1 MYDGRFPRLPN
12 ASWTQRGRESFLF
25 SGTIVI
31 LSVSK
36 EMRLGVC
43 NDEEFRRL
51 ARFCPCTFVPASHP
65 QTKPQKNQA
74 ISYSDAD
81 SYQVLSSVIDART
94 EKLKD
99 GSVSIFHQTV
109 SEDAF
114 GEVRAQCSSRFPRE
128 FQSALEDFDKKA
140 KTNFLL
146 QREFAIHRDYRFVE
160 AVVGVQTGIYSMSAV
175 GFDED
180 KTHAIVLVQYL
191 VRPAGSIIL
200 GGSRVFYLFRRT
212 STGWEQ
218 AADIPLCGQIY

>member
-1 MYDGRFPRLPN
+1 MKRFVAL
-12 ASWTQRGRESFLF
+12 AL
-25 SGTIVI
+25 
-31 LSVSK
+31 
-36 EMRLGVC
+36 VC
-43 NDEEFRRL
+43 L
-51 ARFCPCTFVPASHP
+51 CTFATASDR
-65 QTKPQKNQA
+65 QTKPKKNQA
-74 ISYSDAD
+74 IPYSDAD
-81 SYQVLSSVIDART
+81 GYQVLSSVIDART

-114 GEVRAQCSSRFPRE
+114 AEVRAECSNRFRGE
-128 FQSALEDFDKKA
+128 FQSTLEDFDKKA
-140 KTNFLL
+140 KTTFLL

-200 GGSRVFYLFRRT
+200 GGSRAFYLFRRT
-212 STGWEQ
+212 STGWQ
-218 AADIPLCGQIY
+218 PAADIPACGQIY

>member
-1 MYDGRFPRLPN
+1 MKRFVAL
-12 ASWTQRGRESFLF
+12 ALF
-25 SGTIVI
+25 C
-31 LSVSK
+31 L
-36 EMRLGVC
+36 
-43 NDEEFRRL
+43 
-51 ARFCPCTFVPASHP
+51 CTFVPASNP
-65 QTKPQKNQA
+65 QTKPKKNQA
-74 ISYSDAD
+74 IPYSDANG
-81 SYQVLSSVIDART
+81 YQVLSSVIDART

-140 KTNFLL
+140 KTKFLL

-160 AVVGVQTGIYSMSAV
+160 VFVGVQTGIYSMSAV

-180 KTHAIVLVQYL
+180 KTHAIVLVQYI
-191 VRPAGSIIL
+191 VRPAGSIVL

-212 STGWEQ
+212 STGWQQ
-218 AADIPLCGQIY
+218 AADIPVCGQIY